1 MTFKPVNITMGGTI
15 ICKFFP
21 WYYIIN
27 QKSNS
32 KLEKSR
38 ESFWFITQ
46 AQKFFQTGCFY
57 KMTVQNIFLKK
68 AFSDKSNDKTFKEI
82 KNVYWATA
90 PVVQVNQDLLY
101 GKLSKKLNRQS

>member
-1 MTFKPVNITMGGTI
+1 
-15 ICKFFP
+15 
-21 WYYIIN
+21 
-27 QKSNS
+27 
-32 KLEKSR
+32 
-38 ESFWFITQ
+38 
-46 AQKFFQTGCFY
+46 
-57 KMTVQNIFLKK
+57 MTVQNIFLKK